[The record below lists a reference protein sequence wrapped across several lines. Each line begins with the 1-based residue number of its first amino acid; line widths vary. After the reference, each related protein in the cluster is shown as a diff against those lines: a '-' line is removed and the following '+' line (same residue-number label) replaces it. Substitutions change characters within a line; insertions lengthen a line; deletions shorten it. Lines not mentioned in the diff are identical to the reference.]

1 MGARKQSLIL
11 AACLVLVPWGPLDAA
26 GFPGLGSP
34 NEQDI
39 LPAAQ
44 ALMPRAPIWEKGVL
58 TIGID
63 VAPGAYLY
71 VDKLKVETL
80 DPAASLKAQ
89 SLPPSSVIDDPHF
102 GQVAIWRDN
111 LIAEFLSPQAPKRV
125 RLRYQGC
132 LENKVCYPPQNLE
145 LDVEA
150 VH

>member
-1 MGARKQSLIL
+1 MGARKQSLTL
-11 AACLVLVPWGPLDAA
+11 MAALCLMPCGTLPAA
-26 GFPGLGSP
+26 GLPGFG
-34 NEQDI
+34 NAAEQDI

-44 ALMPRAPIWEKGVL
+44 ALMPRPPIWEKGVL

-71 VDKLKVETL
+71 VDKFKVEAL
-80 DPAASLKAQ
+80 EPALPLKAHNLPAAST
-89 SLPPSSVIDDPHF
+89 IDDPHF

-111 LIAEFLSPQAPKRV
+111 LIAEFASPQPPRRI

-132 LENKVCYPPQNLE
+132 LEDKVCYPPQSLE

-150 VH
+150 VR